1 MPELPEVETVA
12 RNLQKMVLG
21 RTITQVRVLYGK
33 AVEGATPEEFAR
45 GVQGQKI
52 SGVGRRGKY
61 LLIDL
66 ANGRRLAAHLRL
78 SGRMIVSAPWEPID
92 KYAQVVFSLDDG
104 QELRFGDVRKFGRIA
119 FLGERECGALHRR
132 LGVEPLSDDFTVEV
146 MAEILRDRKTRIKPL
161 LLDQRF
167 IAGLGNIYV
176 DEALFL
182 AGIHPAREARSISPE
197 EAARLY
203 GAIRRV
209 LAASIANRGT
219 TLVDYRNADGSRGN
233 NRETLLVFRR
243 TGQPCPRCGT
253 AIERLKLGGRG
264 THICP
269 KCQRE

>member
-1 MPELPEVETVA
+1 MPELPEVETIA

-21 RTITQVRVLYGK
+21 RSIIQVRVLYGK
-33 AVEGATPEEFAR
+33 ALEGATPEEFAR
-45 GVQGQKI
+45 DLQGQKI
-52 SGVGRRGKY
+52 NGIGRRGKY

-78 SGRMIVSAPWEPID
+78 SGRMIVSASWEPID
-92 KYAQVVFSLDDG
+92 KYVHVVFSLDNG

-119 FLGERECGALHRR
+119 FLGEREYGALHRR
-132 LGVEPLSDDFTVEV
+132 LGVEPLSDDFSVE
-146 MAEILRDRKTRIKPL
+146 MLAEMLRGRKTRIKPL
-161 LLDQRF
+161 LLDQKF

-197 EAARLY
+197 ETARLH
-203 GAIRRV
+203 GAIHRV
-209 LAASIANRGT
+209 LTASIANRGT

-233 NRETLLVFRR
+233 NREMLLVFRR

-253 AIERLKLGGRG
+253 AVERLKLGGRG